1 MRRLGLVV
9 LLLVFLV
16 SCAREDRAR
25 VELTGDRQY
34 EPREITIRTGETVT
48 WSHESSEAHSVTAY
62 QSSIRKGMDYFSS
75 SGHGSEEEARADVG
89 TLMTTGDTFSVR
101 FDRPGTFRYF
111 CIPHEDQG
119 MRGTIVV
126 EG

>member
-16 SCAREDRAR
+16 ACSREGGVR
-25 VELTGDRQY
+25 VEMTGGRQY
-34 EPREITIRTGETVT
+34 EPQEVTVRAGETVT
-48 WSHESSEAHSVTAY
+48 WSNESSEAHSVTAY
-62 QSSIRKGMDYFSS
+62 QSSIRNGMDYFSS
-75 SGHGSEEEARADVG
+75 GGFDSEKAARANVDA
-89 TLMTTGDTFSVR
+89 LMVSGDTFSVR
-101 FDRPGTFRYF
+101 FDRPGTYRYF

-126 EG
+126 EA